1 MLGRRKNIFL
11 TQTLLESIGG
21 EEGREER
28 RPEERRGGMERRQAT
43 WNFKDSRIDRGVID
57 KGDETRRQETSKG

>member
-1 MLGRRKNIFL
+1 MEENIFL
-11 TQTLLESIGG
+11 TKTLLESIGG

-43 WNFKDSRIDRGVID
+43 WNFKDSRIDKGVIKRRSD
-57 KGDETRRQETSKG
+57 KERGDK